1 MINIKK
7 LSLERL
13 FLTNPI
19 PMWIYDKDTLRFLA
33 VNEAAQKL
41 YGYTEKE
48 YLNMTV
54 KDIRPEE
61 DIPLLLK
68 IDANTGSVSPPLRK
82 TFRQKKSDGS
92 IMYVEVDSDDI
103 KFDGKNARR
112 IFVRDVT
119 SSKLAQEQLK
129 ESERKF
135 ATLISNLPGLV
146 YRCKNDHE
154 WTMEFLSEGC
164 YNLTGYQPRD
174 LLYNNNV
181 SYNQLILKE
190 DQDNVYRS
198 VEKAL
203 SEKRD
208 FEITYRIKTQQ
219 DQIKWVWEKGR
230 GIYSDDGNVVAIE
243 GVIDD
248 ITSIKNAE
256 IALKDAK
263 AKSEEMNWLK
273 SIILAN
279 VSHELKTPMI
289 GIIGYAEALQKEMR
303 DPKLKEMVDTLVG
316 SSNRLRESLD
326 VLLDFANI
334 EFQKIEVKYEEIN
347 ISDTL
352 VDIVKK
358 LKPFAESKGLKLDLN
373 LNATHTFALLDKQLF
388 SQIMNNLLHNAIKY
402 TDKGGVSVTLENDE
416 DAEQFYSIIKVK
428 DTGIGISKE
437 NIDKVFQPFRQ
448 ASEGFSRKFEGM
460 GLGLT
465 ISKKFSE
472 YLNGKI
478 QIESEEGV
486 GTTFSLR
493 IPSVKKH
500 AAKKLEETVISRQ
513 PRTEGNLP
521 SVLFVENDIP
531 TIGIIK
537 LFLSEVCNVDYAT
550 SGEKALEVVKNKNY
564 AAVLMDIDLGMGID
578 GVETTKLI
586 RRMPSYKDVPII
598 AVTAY
603 AMTGDK
609 EKFLAAGCSHYLAK
623 PFPKSKLVNLL
634 KEIIN

>member
-7 LSLERL
+7 LPLESL

-33 VNEAAQKL
+33 VNEAAQEL
-41 YGYTEKE
+41 YGYSEKE
-48 YLNMTV
+48 YLNMTL

-61 DIPLLLK
+61 DIPLLLEP
-68 IDANTGSVSPPLRK
+68 DANSGRVPPIRK
-82 TFRQKKSDGS
+82 TWRHKKKDGS
-92 IMYVEVDSDDI
+92 IMHVEIDSDDV
-103 KFDGKNARR
+103 KFDGKDARR
-112 IFVRDVT
+112 VFVRDIT
-119 SSKLAQEQLK
+119 SSKLAEEQLK
-129 ESERKF
+129 ESERRF

-146 YRCKNDHE
+146 YRCKNDSE

-164 YNLTGYQPRD
+164 YNLTGYHPQD
-174 LLYNNNV
+174 LLYNQRI
-181 SYNQLILKE
+181 SYNEIILKE
-190 DQDNVYRS
+190 DRDNVYRS
-198 VEKAL
+198 VRNAL

-219 DQIKWVWEKGR
+219 GQIKWVWEKGR
-230 GIYSDDGNVVAIE
+230 GIYSDEGNVIAIE

-256 IALKDAK
+256 LALKDAK

-289 GIIGYAEALQKEMR
+289 GIIGYAETLQKEMK
-303 DPKLKEMVDTLVG
+303 DPRLKEMIDTLID
-316 SSNRLRESLD
+316 STNRLKESLD

-334 EFQKIEVKYEEIN
+334 EFQKIEVKYEEVN
-347 ISDTL
+347 IADTL
-352 VDIVKK
+352 AETVKK
-358 LKPFAESKGLKLDLN
+358 YKAFADKKGLKLDLD

-388 SQIMNNLLHNAIKY
+388 NQIMNNLVHNAIKY
-402 TDKGGVSVTLENDE
+402 TNEGGVNISLENDE
-416 DAEQFYSIIKVK
+416 DAEQFYSIVKVK

-448 ASEGFSRKFEGM
+448 ASEGFSRRFEGM

-478 QIESEEGV
+478 AIESEQGV

-493 IPSVKKH
+493 IPSVKKPTV
-500 AAKKLEETVISRQ
+500 KKVEETIINKQ
-513 PRTEGNLP
+513 PKAEGNLP

-537 LFLSEVCNVDYAT
+537 LFLSEICNVDYAT
-550 SGEKALEVVKNKNY
+550 SGERALEVVKNKEY

-578 GVETTKLI
+578 GVETTKRI
-586 RRMPSYKDVPII
+586 RQIPSYKDIPII

-623 PFPKSKLVNLL
+623 PFPKSKLVNLMR
-634 KEIIN
+634 EIIH

>member
-33 VNEAAQKL
+33 VNEAAQSL
-41 YGYTEKE
+41 YGYTEEE
-48 YLNMTV
+48 YLRMTL

-61 DIPLLLK
+61 DIPLLLEPDK
-68 IDANTGSVSPPLRK
+68 DTGRVPPIRK
-82 TFRQKKSDGS
+82 LWRHKKSDGS

-112 IFVRDVT
+112 VFVRDVT

-129 ESERKF
+129 ESERRF

-146 YRCKNDHE
+146 YRCKNDSD

-164 YNLTGYQPRD
+164 YKLTGYHPQD
-174 LLYNNNV
+174 LLFNKKV
-181 SYNQLILKE
+181 SYNQIILKE
-190 DQDNVYRS
+190 DQENVYRS
-198 VEKAL
+198 VENAL

-219 DQIKWVWEKGR
+219 GQIKWVWEKGR
-230 GIYSDDGNVVAIE
+230 GIYSDQGDVIAIE

-256 IALKDAK
+256 MALKDAK
-263 AKSEEMNWLK
+263 TKSEEMNWLK

-289 GIIGYAEALQKEMR
+289 GIIGYAEALQKEMKDSR
-303 DPKLKEMVDTLVG
+303 LKEMVNTLVD
-316 SSNRLRESLD
+316 STNRLRESLD

-347 ISDTL
+347 VADSL

-358 LKPFAESKGLKLDLN
+358 FKISAESKGLKLDLN

-388 SQIMNNLLHNAIKY
+388 TQIMNNLIHNAIKY
-402 TDKGGVSVTLENDE
+402 TDKGGVNITLENDE
-416 DAEQFYSIIKVK
+416 DTEQFYTVIKVK

-448 ASEGFSRKFEGM
+448 ESEGFSRKFEGM

-478 QIESEEGV
+478 EIESKEGV

-493 IPSVKKH
+493 IPSIKKH
-500 AAKKLEETVISRQ
+500 AVKKLEETVISRQ
-513 PRTEGNLP
+513 PKTEDGLP

-564 AAVLMDIDLGMGID
+564 SAVLMDIDLGMGID

-586 RRMPSYKDVPII
+586 RKIPSYKDVPII

-623 PFPKSKLVNLL
+623 PFPKSKLVNLV